1 MMSGKRLILL
11 GDKTSHGGTVV
22 SAQSM
27 MTIDGIPVA
36 TIGDKVTCPKCK
48 GTHEIV
54 QGGGNIRLMG
64 RELAREGD
72 KTSCGA
78 TLVSVQQSRSTHG

>member
-1 MMSGKRLILL
+1 MSGRRFILL

-27 MTIDGIPVA
+27 KTIDGIAVA
-36 TIGDKVTCPKCK
+36 TVGDKVECPKCK
-48 GTHEIV
+48 GTFEIM
-54 QGGGNIRLMG
+54 QGAEDARIMG
-64 RELAREGD
+64 RQLAREGD

-78 TLVSVQQSRSTHG
+78 TLVSVLQSRSTHG